1 MPSVVDT
8 PMLPL
13 PFFPLPH
20 QIQTVSVVVVV
31 VVVEQALPL
40 DEYTNPM
47 DFIPRAMIENY
58 KRNMDM

>member
-1 MPSVVDT
+1 
-8 PMLPL
+8 
-13 PFFPLPH
+13 
-20 QIQTVSVVVVV
+20 VVVVV

>member
-20 QIQTVSVVVVV
+20 QIQTVSVVA
-31 VVVEQALPL
+31 EQPLPL
-40 DEYTNPM
+40 DGYTNPM
-47 DFIPRAMIENY
+47 DFIPRVMIENY